1 MDRGAWWAIVHGIAK
16 SQMFLSL
23 FQVRCRRHLYTNS
36 GHAVF
41 AHVLS
46 DVKMV
51 GLFVFNNPGVVIH
64 FLKAWP
70 VI

>member
-1 MDRGAWWAIVHGIAK
+1 
-16 SQMFLSL
+16 MFLSL